1 MNVQTNI
8 ENVDEARRQVTQHAM
23 CARLE
28 EQGSTIV
35 VIYPLGSHPYIDA
48 VRVNG
53 SLRGKAWAFAQA
65 LTRMEKHW
73 REGYPA

>member
-1 MNVQTNI
+1 MTVQANI
-8 ENVDEARRQVTQHAM
+8 EKVDAARRQVTQHAM

-35 VIYPLGSHPYIDA
+35 VVYPPGAHPYIDA

-53 SLRGKAWAFAQA
+53 SLRGKAWAFGQA
-65 LTRMEKHW
+65 FDRMEKHW
-73 REGYPA
+73 KEGYPS